1 MHARQVVGSDM
12 MIIQPRH
19 LANIQNIPSPQTRFE
34 DLFFTKGNPP
44 PPPRGTFSPYN
55 QHLSAYNLLTSS
67 LPPSHQPT
75 VPSFFLPFFPTQ
87 HPVTMTVASLQ
98 VNKL

>member
-19 LANIQNIPSPQTRFE
+19 LANIQNIPSPQTRFK

-44 PPPRGTFSPYN
+44 PSSSWDLFSM
-55 QHLSAYNLLTSS
+55 QSASICLQLTYF
-67 LPPSHQPT
+67 LPPSLTPT
-75 VPSFFLPFFPTQ
+75 NCSFLLSSQLST
-87 HPVTMTVASLQ
+87 L
-98 VNKL
+98 

>member
-1 MHARQVVGSDM
+1 MHARQVVGSD

-44 PPPRGTFSPYN
+44 P
-55 QHLSAYNLLTSS
+55 LLLVGPFLHAISIYLPTTYL
-67 LPPSHQPT
+67 LPPS
-75 VPSFFLPFFPTQ
+75 LPHT
-87 HPVTMTVASLQ
+87 
-98 VNKL
+98 N